1 MPGEREIIVIIE
13 QTIDKLYQMKLYGM
27 AESLKK
33 RIASPDHRDLNIS
46 DFIGLITDDEWIY
59 RDNKRREAREAGAK
73 FKDKQ
78 ATMET
83 INYRIAR
90 GLTKAQLLELAQL
103 AWVKKHQNLAITGS
117 TGVGKSWI
125 AQALGHQAC
134 REGLRVSFARQP
146 MLLHVILAAK
156 ASGAFPALLKR
167 LAKIDIMI
175 LDDLG
180 VSLMTEELR
189 RDLLEVLEDRYG
201 VRSTIVTSQL
211 PVSEW
216 HDYFGGGRI
225 ADALCDRLTRNAHR
239 IEMDGPSQRPTV
251 EDQVD

>member
-1 MPGEREIIVIIE
+1 MIIE
-13 QTIDKLYQMKLYGM
+13 QTIDKLYQMKLFGM

-33 RIASPDHRDLNIS
+33 RIASPDHRDLSLS
-46 DFIGLITDDEWIY
+46 DFVGLITDDEWIY

-83 INYRIAR
+83 INYRVSR
-90 GLTKAQLLELAQL
+90 GFTKAQLLEHAQL
-103 AWVKKHQNLAITGS
+103 TWVKKHQNLILTGP

-134 REGLRVSFARQP
+134 REGMRVSFARQP
-146 MLLHVILAAK
+146 LLLNAVLTAK
-156 ASGAFPALLKR
+156 AAGTFPALLKR
-167 LAKIDIMI
+167 LTKFDVFI

-180 VSLMTEELR
+180 VSLMTDEVR

-201 VRSTIVTSQL
+201 VRSTIITSQL

-239 IEMDGPSQRPTV
+239 LEMDGPSQRPTI
-251 EDQVD
+251 DD